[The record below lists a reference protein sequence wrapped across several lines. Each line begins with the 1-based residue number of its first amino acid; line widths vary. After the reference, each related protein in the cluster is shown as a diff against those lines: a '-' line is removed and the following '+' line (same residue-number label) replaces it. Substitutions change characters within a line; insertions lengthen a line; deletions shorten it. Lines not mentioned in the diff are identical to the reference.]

1 MSFAF
6 AQISQRIFAT
16 PLLYDE
22 RKAETFVRAFGPRIA
37 GTNVIIANG
46 SGGIEHT
53 AFGSGR
59 PSAGKVG
66 DPMGRYLD
74 SRGRTAFDVYEKIA
88 VIPIE
93 GTLVHKGAWLGSS
106 SGETSYQGLQTQI
119 AAARQ
124 AKAAGKIKG
133 AVFEIDSYGGEVN
146 GAFETAAAIASM
158 SKEMPTLAVL
168 TDFAYSAGYMM
179 ASQARQIVMP
189 KYGGAGSIG
198 VIMMHADYS
207 EALAQDGIKVTIIR
221 AGKKKAEGNP
231 YEPLPSDLADRWQAQ
246 VEAMRE
252 DFADTVARG
261 RNKKTTKAKV
271 LATEADAFD
280 ANDALTLGLVD
291 AIADPLEAFSAFVK
305 EVNRS

>member
-1 MSFAF
+1 M
-6 AQISQRIFAT
+6 
-16 PLLYDE
+16 LYDE
-22 RKAETFVRAFGPRIA
+22 RKAETFVRALGARIT
-37 GTNVIIANG
+37 GSEVIVTNG
-46 SGGIEHT
+46 SGGVQHT
-53 AFGSGR
+53 AFENGR
-59 PSAGKVG
+59 PLAGKLG
-66 DPMGRYLD
+66 EPLGRFLD
-74 SRGRTAFDVYEKIA
+74 RRGYAAFDVFQNVA
-88 VIPIE
+88 LIPVE
-93 GTLVHKGAWLGSS
+93 GTLVHKGAWIGSS
-106 SGETSYQGLQTQI
+106 SGETSYQGIQTQI
-119 AAARQ
+119 AAVRQ

-133 AVFEIDSYGGEVN
+133 AVLEIDSYGGEVN
-146 GAFETAAAIASM
+146 GAFETAAAIAAM
-158 SKEMPTLAVL
+158 SREMPTMAIL
-168 TDFAYSAGYMM
+168 TDFAYSAGYLT
-179 ASQARQIVMP
+179 ASPARQIVMP

-207 EALAQDGIKVTIIR
+207 EALLQDGVKVTIIR

-261 RNKKTTKAKV
+261 RSKRITKARA

-280 ANDALTLGLVD
+280 AADALSLGLVD